1 MSTSLDKGFDNPTG
15 ISAVKWAFVDRFGAQ
30 IIQLISIFVLAR
42 LLLPRDFGLIGILYI
57 FLSISS
63 ALVDS
68 GMGGGLIRKQDLTD
82 KDTSTFFFF
91 NIAVAIVCYLSMYI
105 ASPYIARF
113 YNESSL
119 VQLLRLVAISVI
131 INAFGLVQRVLLIKA
146 LLIKQV
152 TRSSLIASAVATTIA
167 IICAFYGLGI
177 YSLVVLL
184 LCQCTVNTLLLYFYC
199 KWKPVR
205 VFSMESFHS
214 FFSFGFSLL
223 LSALLNIGFANIY
236 QPLIAK
242 NLSIVYAGFYFQAKR
257 LYEVPILSISQVV
270 DSVTYPILVRF
281 QNNRTELEN
290 RYRKIVILLVFISS
304 PIVVLIS
311 VLAKDIVLIF
321 LGENWLSSAHLL
333 SILSFSG
340 IFQILETTSGSLL
353 KVEGR
358 TKLIFRLELIKKAII
373 VVSILIFYRF
383 GIIALMFVIVANAAI
398 SFLIN
403 QYFTSIKM
411 SNLMEIL
418 KILFNVICMGGVALF
433 VKNFV
438 INSYLSIIFT
448 GCASLSVY
456 LLLGYLQKNPALTF
470 LLGMVPKFNRSGVS
484 A

>member
-1 MSTSLDKGFDNPTG
+1 MSTGFDKGIENPTG
-15 ISAVKWAFVDRFGAQ
+15 LNAVKWAFVDRFGAQ
-30 IIQLISIFVLAR
+30 VIQLISIFVLAR

-68 GMGGGLIRKQDLTD
+68 GMGGGLIRKQDLTE

-105 ASPYIARF
+105 AAPYIASF
-113 YNESSL
+113 YKEPSL
-119 VQLLRLVAISVI
+119 TQLLRLVAISII
-131 INAFGLVQRVLLIKA
+131 INAFGLVQRVLLIKS

-152 TRSSLIASAVATTIA
+152 TRSSLIASLVATTLA
-167 IICAFYGLGI
+167 IICALKGLGI

-184 LCQCTVNTLLLYFYC
+184 LCQCTVNTLLLYFFC
-199 KWKPVR
+199 KWRPLK

-223 LSALLNIGFANIY
+223 LTALLNIGFANIY

-281 QNNRTELEN
+281 QNDRKGLEN
-290 RYRKIVILLVFISS
+290 RYRRIVLLLVFISS

-311 VLAKDIVLIF
+311 VLSKDIVWIF
-321 LGENWLSSAHLL
+321 LGEKWLSSAPLL

-358 TKLIFRLELIKKAII
+358 TKLIFRLELIKKVII
-373 VVSILIFYRF
+373 VINILIFYRF
-383 GIIALMFVIVANAAI
+383 GINALMFVIVANAAI

-403 QYFTSIKM
+403 QYFTSIRM
-411 SNLMEIL
+411 SNLTEIL
-418 KILFNVICMGGVALF
+418 RVLFNVICMGAVALF
-433 VKNFV
+433 VKNLV

-448 GCASLSVY
+448 GCASLSIY
-456 LLLGYLQKNPALTF
+456 LLLGYLQKIPALIF
-470 LLGMVPKFNRSGVS
+470 LVGMVPKLNRSEVG